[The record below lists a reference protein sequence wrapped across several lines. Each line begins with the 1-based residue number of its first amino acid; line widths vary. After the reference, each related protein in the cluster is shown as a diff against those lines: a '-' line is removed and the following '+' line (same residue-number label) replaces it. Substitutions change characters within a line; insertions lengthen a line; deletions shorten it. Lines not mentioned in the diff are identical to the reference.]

1 MAKRFKRAFTIV
13 ELVIVIA
20 VIAILAAVLIPTFTT
35 LIDKANQSNDTV
47 TVKNLN
53 TAIASAQATE
63 EINTMQDA
71 LDAAQEYGY
80 TVDKLTPSSS
90 GDIVWDQVSKRFA
103 LVDKDGDVV
112 YSDGTLSSGAS
123 LWKIAKDGE
132 LSAKYSNYLS
142 GEWSGTIETGLG
154 VDVGANEGLDV
165 KYTNSNA
172 QTVMFRTN
180 GGTLTIDAPNDIVN
194 HYGTA
199 VKVVITEVKDSSY
212 HLYGEVLGNIELA
225 KGRVVVEDGASA
237 STILVTSATAADI
250 KIDVNNNATVGT
262 VAATTAGVI
271 TSENTTVPSTTEK
284 VEEAVVANNDFAGG
298 IGTEKSPYLI
308 ETAEQLLNINNYG
321 EAMSSGKEF
330 SFKLIND
337 IDLVGLAPVEYDY
350 GLAYIENFV
359 NSVLDGDNYQIKID
373 SATLIYTLYKSTLKN
388 IVFNFNGMD
397 CSIAGG
403 NYVATTVY
411 ENIRTIGSVIF
422 SDRNTGLYAIY
433 AYGGQDA
440 YEVKFIN
447 CINETTIA
455 APGHKQA
462 YNAIFVGYSL
472 QGAVLTFENCKN
484 IGNFT
489 SGKAGLFVGN
499 QSQEGWV
506 IKLNITNFENTGN
519 VVSTYETTTN
529 YSQVVA
535 SVVNKNNIFVIV
547 DSQNHQVTD
556 SLFPNVSVLAKD
568 KTLDLTYNE
577 DKTFTITQATVS
589 DVAYYEVAYG
599 TYVSWWEQDEN
610 EEYKTIGS
618 QIEYIKEKIDSSK
631 FVDGAYTTQMKWLD
645 LVTYHYSPE
654 GATSEEITIGDN
666 KYNVVTI
673 DGVEYYR
680 MASEMSKLCSVEQ
693 MKEGVP
699 EEGIKKASNYIEVSA
714 YSKDGV
720 VLATF
725 TLTME

>member
-154 VDVGANEGLDV
+154 VDVGANEGLDI

-180 GGTLTIDAPNDIVN
+180 GGTLTIDAPNDTVN

-298 IGTEKSPYLI
+298 LGTEKSPYLI
-308 ETAEQLLNINNYG
+308 ANSQQVKAISAINNADVYF
-321 EAMSSGKEF
+321 EQIADVK
-330 SFKLIND
+330 
-337 IDLVGLAPVEYDY
+337 IDLA
-350 GLAYIENFV
+350 
-359 NSVLDGDNYQIKID
+359 
-373 SATLIYTLYKSTLKN
+373 
-388 IVFNFNGMD
+388 
-397 CSIAGG
+397 
-403 NYVATTVY
+403 
-411 ENIRTIGSVIF
+411 
-422 SDRNTGLYAIY
+422 
-433 AYGGQDA
+433 
-440 YEVKFIN
+440 
-447 CINETTIA
+447 
-455 APGHKQA
+455 
-462 YNAIFVGYSL
+462 
-472 QGAVLTFENCKN
+472 
-484 IGNFT
+484 
-489 SGKAGLFVGN
+489 
-499 QSQEGWV
+499 
-506 IKLNITNFENTGN
+506 
-519 VVSTYETTTN
+519 
-529 YSQVVA
+529 
-535 SVVNKNNIFVIV
+535 
-547 DSQNHQVTD
+547 
-556 SLFPNVSVLAKD
+556 
-568 KTLDLTYNE
+568 DLTYSQWTGYNYYTIYCVQNFSGNYNGKGFKLELPDLEGVASKYPSSGYATFISVLNDGVLSNLLVVGGRISEDAKNASFNSIIVEGDYTYANNMGLFANYVYGECNFEDCIARATVNASSYSAVFAGACNNAATLNFTNCYNEGSYTGPEAALFLGNFYGSGKLCINVVNSGNRNGGSVRATRMDSGYNYNCYISMGYKQENCTITLNGEVSSIETILSEGFAQGPNDTLAITRNE
-577 DKTFTITQATVS
+577 DNTFTISKSSFENASYYVVYVYFYATS
-589 DVAYYEVAYG
+589 KEGG
-599 TYVSWWEQDEN
+599 THIQTV
-610 EEYKTIGS
+610 EETIEAAEWS
-618 QIEYIKEKIDSSK
+618 E
-631 FVDGAYTTQMKWLD
+631 YTTTIKYLAF
-645 LVTYHYSPE
+645 TSNSYS
-654 GATSEEITIGDN
+654 ATGN
-666 KYNVVTI
+666 TI
-673 DGVEYYR
+673 DGWSIVKDGDTEYYYFDNGQDYQP
-680 MASEMSKLCSVEQ
+680 ANNVKPSV
-693 MKEGVP
+693 K
-699 EEGIKKASNYIEVSA
+699 ICA
-714 YSKDGV
+714 YDANKNLLSSSM
-720 VLATF
+720 L
-725 TLTME
+725 